1 MRKFYLMSALC
12 LVTVLG
18 LCGCK
23 SSPPPEDL
31 QPVPEARDEPPAA
44 SMGGYNGDLNG
55 NGGGGF
61 GPGGN
66 GGQNGAGSWQG
77 GATEDSAARSGGS
90 GADGWTEADPSGN
103 RLNMPIV
110 YFKYDSDELVAAEAQ
125 KLDAIAEFMNNNQ
138 GLGLVIE
145 GHCDQRGTD
154 EYNRALGERRAN
166 AIRAYL
172 AGRGLADNRMRTV
185 SYGKDKPAAQGNG
198 EDAWRQNRR
207 GVPVP
212 MRMGR

>member
-23 SSPPPEDL
+23 SSTPPEDL

-44 SMGGYNGDLNG
+44 GYNSGLGG
-55 NGGGGF
+55 NGGSGF
-61 GPGGN
+61 GPGQG
-66 GGQNGAGSWQG
+66 GAGSWQQ
-77 GATEDSAARSGGS
+77 GATEDAANKSGGGA

-103 RLNMPIV
+103 RFGMPIV
-110 YFKYDSDELVAAEAQ
+110 YFAFDSDALIETEQQ
-125 KLDAIAEFMNNNQ
+125 KLNNIAEFMGNNPA
-138 GLGLVIE
+138 LGLVIE

-154 EYNRALGERRAN
+154 EYNRSLGERRAN
-166 AIRAYL
+166 AIRTYL
-172 AGRGLADNRMRTV
+172 VGRGVADNRIRTV
-185 SYGKDKPAAQGNG
+185 SFGKDKPAVQGSG
-198 EDAWRQNRR
+198 EEVWKKNRR

-212 MRMGR
+212 MKMGR

>member
-1 MRKFYLMSALC
+1 MRKFYFVSALC

-18 LCGCK
+18 LCGCN
-23 SSPPPEDL
+23 SDTPPEDL

-44 SMGGYNGDLNG
+44 GYTGDLGG
-55 NGGGGF
+55 NGGGAF
-61 GPGGN
+61 GPGQG
-66 GGQNGAGSWQG
+66 GAGSWQA
-77 GATEDSAARSGGS
+77 GATEDSANRSGSGA

-103 RLNMPIV
+103 RLGMPTI
-110 YFKYDSDELVAAEAQ
+110 YFAYDSDELVEQQRQ
-125 KLDAIAEFMNNNQ
+125 KLDAIAQFMNNNQ
-138 GLGLVIE
+138 ILGLVIE

-172 AGRGLADNRMRTV
+172 AGRGVADNRIRTV
-185 SYGKDKPAAQGNG
+185 SFGKDKPAVQGSG
-198 EDAWRQNRR
+198 EEVWRKNRR

-212 MRMGR
+212 MKMGR

>member
-23 SSPPPEDL
+23 SSTPPEDL

-44 SMGGYNGDLNG
+44 GYNRGLDSN
-55 NGGGGF
+55 
-61 GPGGN
+61 GGN
-66 GGQNGAGSWQG
+66 GLGPGQGGAGTWQQ
-77 GATEDSAARSGGS
+77 GATEDSANRSGGGA
-90 GADGWTEADPSGN
+90 GADSWTEADPSGN
-103 RLNMPIV
+103 RLGMEIV
-110 YFKYDSDELVAAEAQ
+110 YFAFDSDALVESEQQ
-125 KLDAIAEFMNNNQ
+125 KLDKIAEFLNNNQ
-138 GLGLVIE
+138 SLGLVIE

-172 AGRGLADNRMRTV
+172 ANRGVADNRLRTV
-185 SYGKDKPAAQGNG
+185 SYGKDKPAVQGSG
-198 EDAWRQNRR
+198 EEVWRQNRR
-207 GVPVP
+207 GVPNP